1 MNWKQQQL
9 EKAERAW
16 YRAKARAEQAVDRVS
31 DCERKVARIREELNC
46 TEALGNTR
54 LQTRRRKQ
62 ITKKL
67 KGILIEVN
75 GGVVSYVQFNGKP
88 VTAYHLFDWDELL
101 GDGDNR
107 RAWEGLSSE
116 EQEFLRDRYPAEFA
130 AIQERLKEEAGDD
143 ATQQS

>member
-1 MNWKQQQL
+1 MNPKQQQL

-31 DCERKVARIREELNC
+31 DCERKVARLREELNY
-46 TEALGNTR
+46 TEVLGNTR

-62 ITKKL
+62 MAKKL

-75 GGVVSYVQFNGKP
+75 GGAVSYVQFYGKP

-101 GDGDNR
+101 GDGDTLG
-107 RAWEGLSSE
+107 AWEGLSSE
-116 EQEFLRDRYPAEFA
+116 EQEFLRVRYPTEFA
-130 AIQERLKEEAGDD
+130 AIQERLKEEA
-143 ATQQS
+143 